1 MAVSDLR
8 VNCGLLNVQSARNKT
23 LEIRDTINEEK
34 LDLYA
39 ITETWITDY
48 DTTITQEMT
57 PVTHSFVHN
66 PRRSGRGGGVGLFVS
81 NAIKKIK
88 KCKTRNYDTFELLQ
102 VECEINGNK
111 MMIITIYRPPSTSS
125 SVFIDEF
132 RLYLETI
139 DMVSANIIIWGDF
152 NLWLDDIE
160 ARYVPHFI
168 DTIAT
173 FNLVNIVDRPTSV
186 SGHIIDLVLV
196 DVSRDLVRDLYVA
209 EVCSLSPVHKF
220 VSFKL
225 ALRHMRKQIKS
236 ISYRSKRG
244 LDCNALI
251 LSICDKIMN
260 RSKDSCNHQSTTKS
274 ECLECLYSLY
284 NTIARDDYETMCP
297 MVSKKI
303 LVKDDS
309 PWFNDEILAAKRDK
323 RKKERKWRRQQ
334 TDQRK
339 RDYNRARNYEKRL
352 ITARKRNFYR
362 DKTTQAGANISKL
375 YKVLDNLTGS
385 KRKHNLPEGYSD
397 SELASCFL
405 DFFDNK
411 IGRITATF
419 TNTQAEIINN
429 IQVPVEKLSSFRE
442 VNESEVKNVI
452 KRAKYTHCA
461 NDPVPVGVI
470 AGSENFDRLVT
481 VTTRMVNL
489 SISSGVFPDS
499 EKKAIVK
506 PILKGNLNP
515 QCLSSFRPV
524 SNLTFQSKVLES
536 VILQQLNNHL
546 DMVEAI
552 PDGQSAYRCLYST
565 ETALCTMVSDMRGL
579 LDEGK
584 CGLLLLLDLSAAFD
598 TVVHSILLRVCE
610 NIGIEGAAL
619 AYLRSYLEGRA
630 YCVQIGE
637 EFSDSRPLTSG
648 VPQGSVLGPV
658 LFSVY
663 TADLST
669 VLERHGVKFKLFAD
683 DTQFCLSLANVQEVE
698 DRLSAVMLDIRQWMN
713 SRQLKLNEDK
723 TECLFVGRELDRDR
737 MNVQSLSVN
746 NTDITVGDQV
756 KNLGVLLDTELLMK
770 DQISHVVKVAGYHLR
785 NISFIK
791 KYLDENSIKKLI
803 SNHVISKLDYTNSV
817 YYGLPNYLLKKLQ
830 LIMNRAAR
838 LIKGR
843 SLRDR
848 VTPIL
853 IELHWLPVKARIVY
867 KQCVMVRQAIR
878 HGKPKYVRDML
889 TDFRTDSDII
899 LRHDDDGYR
908 LMEPRFYKEAGRRAF
923 VNCAPRLYNAIPAN
937 IKMAETVDV
946 FKKRLKTYL
955 FTEAYDLES
964 EVIREEYRC

>member
-1 MAVSDLR
+1 M
-8 VNCGLLNVQSARNKT
+8 
-23 LEIRDTINEEK
+23 
-34 LDLYA
+34 
-39 ITETWITDY
+39 
-48 DTTITQEMT
+48 
-57 PVTHSFVHN
+57 
-66 PRRSGRGGGVGLFVS
+66 
-81 NAIKKIK
+81 
-88 KCKTRNYDTFELLQ
+88 
-102 VECEINGNK
+102 
-111 MMIITIYRPPSTSS
+111 
-125 SVFIDEF
+125 
-132 RLYLETI
+132 
-139 DMVSANIIIWGDF
+139 
-152 NLWLDDIE
+152 
-160 ARYVPHFI
+160 
-168 DTIAT
+168 
-173 FNLVNIVDRPTSV
+173 
-186 SGHIIDLVLV
+186 
-196 DVSRDLVRDLYVA
+196 
-209 EVCSLSPVHKF
+209 
-220 VSFKL
+220 
-225 ALRHMRKQIKS
+225 
-236 ISYRSKRG
+236 
-244 LDCNALI
+244 
-251 LSICDKIMN
+251 
-260 RSKDSCNHQSTTKS
+260 
-274 ECLECLYSLY
+274 
-284 NTIARDDYETMCP
+284 
-297 MVSKKI
+297 
-303 LVKDDS
+303 
-309 PWFNDEILAAKRDK
+309 
-323 RKKERKWRRQQ
+323 
-334 TDQRK
+334 
-339 RDYNRARNYEKRL
+339 
-352 ITARKRNFYR
+352 
-362 DKTTQAGANISKL
+362 
-375 YKVLDNLTGS
+375 
-385 KRKHNLPEGYSD
+385 
-397 SELASCFL
+397 
-405 DFFDNK
+405 
-411 IGRITATF
+411 
-419 TNTQAEIINN
+419 
-429 IQVPVEKLSSFRE
+429 
-442 VNESEVKNVI
+442 
-452 KRAKYTHCA
+452 
-461 NDPVPVGVI
+461 
-470 AGSENFDRLVT
+470 
-481 VTTRMVNL
+481 
-489 SISSGVFPDS
+489 
-499 EKKAIVK
+499 
-506 PILKGNLNP
+506 
-515 QCLSSFRPV
+515 
-524 SNLTFQSKVLES
+524 LES

-648 VPQGSVLGPV
+648 VPQG
-658 LFSVY
+658 SVY

-899 LRHDDDGYR
+899 LRHDDDGDR